1 MKMTRV
7 RSLQLNFK
15 RGLGFILT
23 VCSIALLSEI
33 SITGGPAQAGPLT
46 PEGKWKTVSDTTG
59 KETSIVRIW
68 KENDKLFGKVEVVL
82 PQEGQDPNPLCNKC
96 QGKKKDQPITG
107 MMILWDLTQN
117 DEGWDG
123 GYILDPD
130 DGKSYNCKLRVVDNG
145 NKLEVRGYIGFS
157 LLGRT
162 QTWQRV
168 GGP

>member
-1 MKMTRV
+1 MT
-7 RSLQLNFK
+7 SIHSIQLNLK

-23 VCSIALLSEI
+23 VCSIVVLSDM
-33 SITGGPAQAGPLT
+33 SIIGSSAQAGTLT
-46 PEGKWKTVSDTTG
+46 PEGKWKTISDKTG

-68 KENDKLFGKVEVVL
+68 KENEKLFGKVEMVL
-82 PQEGQDPNPLCNKC
+82 PQEGQDPNPLCHKC
-96 QGKKKDQPITG
+96 EGKKKDQPITG

-117 DEGWDG
+117 EEGWDG

-130 DGKSYNCKLRVVDNG
+130 DGKAYNCKVRVVDNG

-162 QTWQRV
+162 QTWHRV
-168 GGP
+168 GSP